1 MANQGDPERATKI
14 HESINSL
21 SQFIKNLN
29 DAEKGIGSSTMK
41 TVFPITSTGAVNI
54 DTNNNRWLNF
64 TAFMNNILVS
74 LKSISELQIELS
86 ELQVEQDRLISIQNN
101 TSKSLVQNESD
112 QVDARIKQLQQDKVS
127 SVRML
132 EINNYFTERT
142 KAYNQLIR
150 IVCGLIILIIILS
163 ILIKKQ
169 IIPSNISNF
178 VLFVVILISVII
190 ILSKL
195 FDIFRRDNMDFNDF
209 RFIDNV
215 KANDPTVIEYN
226 ARQLGLIDADAT
238 LDFNTCIGSSCCS
251 EPGLVYDDAIDKCV
265 AES

>member
-1 MANQGDPERATKI
+1 MPSSTSDSIDATAK
-14 HESINSL
+14 INSAISIVQDL
-21 SQFIKNLN
+21 IAGMENSANINVSDILPVEC
-29 DAEKGIGSSTMK
+29 DGAGGIAYSSK
-41 TVFPITSTGAVNI
+41 YTS
-54 DTNNNRWLNF
+54 
-64 TAFMNNILVS
+64 FMNDLTTIQEALTSVGILQNK
-74 LKSISELQIELS
+74 LIT
-86 ELQVEQDRLISIQNN
+86 EQLNQNAQTRIQNQ
-101 TSKSLVQNESD
+101 TSKDLVQNEVD
-112 QVDARIKQLQQDKVS
+112 QVNARIKQLQQDKVS

-142 KAYNQLIR
+142 KAYNQLIT
-150 IVCGLIILIIILS
+150 IVCGLIIFIIILTT
-163 ILIKKQ
+163 LIKKQ
-169 IIPSNISNF
+169 IIPSNISNL

-226 ARQLGLIDADAT
+226 ARQLGLVDVDAT

>member
-21 SQFIKNLN
+21 SRFINNLN
-29 DAEKGIGSSTMK
+29 DAENGRGTSTMK

-54 DTNNNRWLNF
+54 DTTNNRWQNF

-74 LKSISELQIELS
+74 LKSISELQRELS
-86 ELQVEQDRLISIQNN
+86 ELQLEQNRLISIQNS
-101 TSKSLVQNESD
+101 TSKSLVENESN
-112 QVDARIKQLQQDKVS
+112 QVDERIEQLQQDKVS

-150 IVCGLIILIIILS
+150 IVCGLIILIIILTT
-163 ILIKKQ
+163 LIKKQ
-169 IIPSNISNF
+169 LIPSNISNL
-178 VLFVVILISVII
+178 VLFVVILISIII

-195 FDIFRRDNMDFNDF
+195 FDIFRRDNMDFNDYN
-209 RFIDNV
+209 FIDYI
-215 KANDPTVIEYN
+215 KANDPSVIEYN
-226 ARQLGLIDADAT
+226 ARQLGL
-238 LDFNTCIGSSCCS
+238 LDIEGKFDINTCIGASCCS
-251 EPGLVYDDAIDKCV
+251 EAGLVYDESIDKCV
-265 AES
+265 TE

>member
-1 MANQGDPERATKI
+1 M
-14 HESINSL
+14 
-21 SQFIKNLN
+21 
-29 DAEKGIGSSTMK
+29 GSSTQEALETANKINDAIVIMTTFTTDLNGALAASYDSK
-41 TVFPITSTGAVNI
+41 ALDEIFPINDPSKTINFNSNPNVFIGEMETVLAALKSVGELQNKLTTELQNNINLIKIQNETSTK
-54 DTNNNRWLNF
+54 
-64 TAFMNNILVS
+64 LVE
-74 LKSISELQIELS
+74 SES
-86 ELQVEQDRLISIQNN
+86 N
-101 TSKSLVQNESD
+101 
-112 QVDARIKQLQQDKVS
+112 QVDERIEQLQQDKVS

-142 KAYNQLIR
+142 KAYNQLIT
-150 IVCGLIILIIILS
+150 IVCGLIIFIIILTT
-163 ILIKKQ
+163 LIKKQ
-169 IIPSNISNF
+169 IIPSNISNL

-226 ARQLGLIDADAT
+226 ARQLGLIDVDGA
-238 LDFNTCIGSSCCS
+238 LDLNTCIGSSCCS

-265 AES
+265 AE